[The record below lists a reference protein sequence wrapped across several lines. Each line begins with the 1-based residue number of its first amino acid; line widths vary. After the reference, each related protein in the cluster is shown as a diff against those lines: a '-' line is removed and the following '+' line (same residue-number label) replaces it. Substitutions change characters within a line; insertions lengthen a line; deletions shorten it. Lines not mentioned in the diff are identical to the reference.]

1 VKTLNNTTYSV
12 WVSGFGN
19 EPEAIKGLHE
29 TQHQKPSS
37 VKWRGF
43 FISIPYGLSAAS
55 PWGGVRAV
63 LRCRK
68 TKKHSVRSEETHN
81 PRSLNSLLIC
91 TLSDNDDGFPVGH
104 GSGLAKKRRLIKG
117 GIVSWVACLKASQVL
132 PCSFLSIVG

>member
-1 VKTLNNTTYSV
+1 MKTLNNTTYSV